1 MLDVVI
7 NLIESNG
14 NVVRAVIPERNE
26 RWNDACPGEDDD
38 ARRATNVRA
47 LSSGGERDLRW
58 FRP

>member
-1 MLDVVI
+1 MVI

-26 RWNDACPGEDDD
+26 RWNDAFPGEDDA

-47 LSSGGERDLRW
+47 LSSGGERDLRR